1 MRSVQSGTRRK
12 KRKSGCGAGFFVFIL
27 FLAAIVSVVWL
38 AAHNSGG
45 VMEKIRKTQYPI
57 KYEHFV
63 EKYAAKFGLEPSLV
77 YGVIRTESDF
87 DVYAVS
93 SAQAKGL
100 MQITEETGR
109 DCAKKLKLTK
119 YSDDMLFD
127 PETNIMLGCY
137 YLSNLIKK
145 YEHIENALAAYNGGP
160 GNVDEWLNDPS
171 ITDSNGKLVNIPFDE
186 TRNYVDRVL
195 EARDMYKSLYGLK

>member
-1 MRSVQSGTRRK
+1 MRSVQSGARRK
-12 KRKSGCGAGFFVFIL
+12 KRNSGCGAGFFVFVL
-27 FLAAIVSVVWL
+27 FLAAIILIVWL
-38 AAHNSGG
+38 AVRNTGG
-45 VMEKIRKTQYPI
+45 IMEKIRKTQYPI

-63 EKYAAKFGLEPSLV
+63 ETYAAKFELEPSLV

-100 MQITEETGR
+100 MQITDETGK

-137 YLSNLIKK
+137 YLSSLIKK

-160 GNVDEWLNDPS
+160 GNADGWLKDPG

-186 TRNYVDRVL
+186 TRTYVERVL